1 MWIVL
6 AVLAATFALI
16 ATERLRAELASVGAC
31 CVLLLAHVLTPAEVF
46 PLFAN
51 EAVITVAA
59 MFVLSAALERT
70 GVIDSATRLLQLL
83 PLRSERWVLYVVL
96 PPVVALSA
104 FANNTPVVAVFLPIM
119 TALARQ
125 RGFAVSKLLIP
136 LSYASILGGS
146 CTLLGTSTNLVASAV
161 GTRLGIAPIGMFE
174 FTSVG
179 LLLAAVGLGFMFL
192 LAPRL
197 LPARETV
204 TSLLGAV
211 PARQYLTDAFVPA
224 GSALIGRPVREALAA
239 LPPRAQL
246 VELVRQ
252 DESRPDHSGNAVLR
266 TGDRLRIHVDAA
278 GIAALK
284 ERQVLHLQAS
294 TSTDLAL
301 GDTAETQL
309 VECVVGPQSP
319 LRDRTVAS
327 AGLLHRHGIA
337 VLALHRAGANLREH
351 FDTIPLHT
359 GDLLLIEAGAPE
371 LARLVNSG
379 ELLPL
384 AGAQRPARRN
394 KRWIAGGLMA
404 AVVALSALQL
414 LPVSVAALAA
424 AVLAIVFGCLK
435 SDEAYRAID
444 WSVLFLI
451 GGMLVIGSA
460 LEKSH
465 TVDWVARLAV
475 AHASTLGPWIMLS
488 LVVLTASVLTN
499 FLSNNAVAALLV
511 PIAIETA
518 RLLHCEPRPFLMAV
532 AFGASACFATPVGY
546 QTNTLVFNA
555 GGYRFSDFLRLGL
568 PLNLLHWILAS
579 LLIPVFW
586 PLG

>member
-1 MWIVL
+1 MVIVL

-31 CVLLLAHVLTPAEVF
+31 CVLLLAGVLTPAEVF
-46 PLFAN
+46 PLFAS
-51 EAVITVAA
+51 EAVVTVAA
-59 MFVLSAALERT
+59 MFVLSAALERA

-83 PLRSERWVLYVVL
+83 PLRNERWVLLVML
-96 PPVVALSA
+96 LPVVGLSA
-104 FANNTPVVAVFLPIM
+104 FANNTPIVAVFLPIM
-119 TALARQ
+119 AGLARE

-136 LSYASILGGS
+136 LSYASILGGM
-146 CTLLGTSTNLVASAV
+146 CTLIGSSTNLVASAV
-161 GTRLGIAPIGMFE
+161 GARLGVAPIGMFE
-174 FTSVG
+174 LTPLG
-179 LLLAAVGLGFMFL
+179 LVIAAVGLGLMFL
-192 LAPRL
+192 IATYV
-197 LPARETV
+197 LPARGTV
-204 TSLLGAV
+204 TSLAG
-211 PARQYLTDAFVPA
+211 PAPVRQYLTDAFVPA
-224 GSALIGRPVREALAA
+224 GSALIGRPVRDALSA
-239 LPPRAQL
+239 LPPKARL

-252 DESRPDHSGNAVLR
+252 DETRPDQSGNPLLQ

-294 TSTDLAL
+294 KFADLAL

-319 LRDRTVAS
+319 LRGRTVAS
-327 AGLLHRHGIA
+327 AGLLHRHGIT

-351 FDTIPLHT
+351 YDTIPLQT
-359 GDLLLIEAGAPE
+359 GDLLLIEAGATE
-371 LARLVNSG
+371 LARLGSTG

-384 AGAQRPARRN
+384 AGAQRPSRRH
-394 KRWIAGGLMA
+394 KRWIAGGLMVG
-404 AVVALSALQL
+404 VVALSALQV
-414 LPVSVAALAA
+414 LPVSVAALVG
-424 AVLAIVFGCLK
+424 AVLAIGLGCLK
-435 SDEAYRAID
+435 TEEAYRAID

-451 GGMLVIGSA
+451 GGMLVIGAA

-465 TVDWVARLAV
+465 TADLVARLAV
-475 AHASTLGPWIMLS
+475 THAASLGPWVMLS
-488 LVVLTASVLTN
+488 LVVLVASVLTN
-499 FLSNNAVAALLV
+499 FLSNNAVAVLLV

-532 AFGASACFATPVGY
+532 VFGASACFATPVGY

-555 GGYRFSDFLRLGL
+555 GGYRFSDFLRVGL
-568 PLNLLHWILAS
+568 PLNLLHWLIAS

-586 PLG
+586 PLR